1 MRRNKMRIRMNKK
14 QLREEIKEYKS
25 IIKDSLKELSKPQGE
40 VEIISDLNSIK
51 ANTVWLLDKIQRTL

>member
-1 MRRNKMRIRMNKK
+1 MRIRMNKR

-51 ANTVWLLDKIQRTL
+51 ANTIWLLDKIQRTL

>member
-1 MRRNKMRIRMNKK
+1 MRIRMNKR

-51 ANTVWLLDKIQRTL
+51 ANTVWLLDRIQRTL

>member
-1 MRRNKMRIRMNKK
+1 MNKR

-40 VEIISDLNSIK
+40 VEIIRDLNSIK

>member
-1 MRRNKMRIRMNKK
+1 MRIRMNKK

>member
-1 MRRNKMRIRMNKK
+1 MRIRMNKR